1 MAPLMRVPAL
11 ALLMALLA
19 GALTVFAF
27 APYGWWVLQV
37 LALAL
42 LFLLALHAVSARHAF
57 LLGWGFAFAALA
69 TGTHWLYVSMHDY
82 GHMPGALAVLA
93 VLLLSAGLALLYGG
107 ALALAHRL
115 SRARSAAVTA
125 LLLLPGCW
133 MLADWLRAW
142 VFTGF
147 PWLATGYA
155 HTDSP
160 LAGYAPLLG
169 VYGISWLGALLA
181 ATIALSFAARRP
193 HTLSLALLVLI
204 PAGGQVLTGIA
215 WTQPQGETISVRLL
229 QGNVA
234 QDMKFSREQ
243 LAASLSLYQR
253 LISAKAADLIVTP
266 ETALPMLA
274 SQLPEGY
281 LARLAQFSQQSGS
294 QLLVG
299 VPWSTAPGIYF
310 NSVIGI
316 ADGNPLAYRYDK
328 HHLVPFGEFIPPG
341 ARWFVDLMQ
350 MPLGDFGR
358 GDLIQVPFAVRDQA
372 VLPNICYEDLFGE
385 EIATQIAAAAD
396 RGTPVASILLNLSNI
411 AWFGDTIALPQHL
424 QISRMRSLETGR
436 PMLRA
441 TNTGATA
448 VIDARG
454 QVTALLPPLTEDVL
468 EARVQ
473 GMRGLTPYVR
483 VGNTLPVGLA
493 LAILL
498 AVWLNGRRQGQ
509 NG

>member
-1 MAPLMRVPAL
+1 MASVMRVPAL
-11 ALLMALLA
+11 VLLLAMLA
-19 GALTVFAF
+19 GASTVFAF
-27 APYGWWVLQV
+27 APRGWWMLQIA
-37 LALAL
+37 ALAV
-42 LFLLALHAVSARHAF
+42 LFLLALHARSVRSAFR
-57 LLGWGFAFAALA
+57 LGWGFAFAALA

-82 GHMPGALAVLA
+82 GHMPGWIAALA
-93 VLLLSAGLALLYGG
+93 VLLLAAGLALLYGG
-107 ALALAHRL
+107 ALAVAHRL
-115 SRARSAAVTA
+115 SRGRSAAVTA
-125 LLLLPGCW
+125 LLLLPACW

-142 VFTGF
+142 IFTGF

-155 HTDSP
+155 HSDSP

-169 VYGISWLGALLA
+169 VYGVGWLAAVLA
-181 ATIALSFAARRP
+181 ATLSVSFAARRP
-193 HTLSLALLVLI
+193 HALALVLLVLI
-204 PAGGQVLTGIA
+204 PAAGQALKGIA
-215 WTQPQGETISVRLL
+215 WTQPKGDPISVRLL
-229 QGNVA
+229 QGNVP

-253 LISAKAADLIVTP
+253 MIRAQPADLIVTP

-274 SQLPEGY
+274 TQLPDGY
-281 LARLAQFSQQSGS
+281 FDSLAQFGQQSGS
-294 QLLVG
+294 KVLVG
-299 VPWSTAPGIYF
+299 VPWTSGPGIYF

-358 GDLIQVPFAVRDQA
+358 GDLVQPAFIVKDQA

-385 EIATQIAAAAD
+385 EIAAQIAAAAD
-396 RGTPVASILLNLSNI
+396 RGMPVASMLLNISNI

-424 QISRMRSLETGR
+424 QVSRMRSLETGR

-454 QVTALLPPLTEDVL
+454 QVSALLPPYTEGALD
-468 EARVQ
+468 ARVQ
-473 GMRGLTPYVR
+473 GMQGLTPYVR
-483 VGNTLPVGLA
+483 LGNTLPVGLA
-493 LAILL
+493 LLILL
-498 AVWLNGRRQGQ
+498 AVWLNGRRRR
-509 NG
+509 